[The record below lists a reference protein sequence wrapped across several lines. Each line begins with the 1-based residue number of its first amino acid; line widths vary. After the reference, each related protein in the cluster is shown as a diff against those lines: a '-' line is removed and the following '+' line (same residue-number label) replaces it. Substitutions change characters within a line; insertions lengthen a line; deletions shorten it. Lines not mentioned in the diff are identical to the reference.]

1 MLKHEIK
8 KKINY
13 TKGLKYIYIKRI
25 TIEIETQNKFY
36 L

>member
-13 TKGLKYIYIKRI
+13 TKGLKNIYIYILK
-25 TIEIETQNKFY
+25 E
-36 L
+36 